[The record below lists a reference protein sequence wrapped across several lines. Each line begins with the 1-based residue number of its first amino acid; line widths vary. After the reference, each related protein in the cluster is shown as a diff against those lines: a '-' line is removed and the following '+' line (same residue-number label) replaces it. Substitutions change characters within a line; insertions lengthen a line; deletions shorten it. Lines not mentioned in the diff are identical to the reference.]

1 MTRPGSRPVP
11 AAAMS
16 GAVDLS
22 ALKARAVAPP
32 AAAGPQSSAVV
43 DVTEASFQAEVVDRS
58 MHTLVLVDLWATWCE
73 PCKQLSPVLERLA
86 AASNG
91 AWVLT
96 KVDVD
101 ANPRIADLFE
111 VKSIPTVVA
120 IAEGQPVQ
128 AFAGAQPEPQIKQW
142 IEGLLD
148 TLKDQLSGAGAA
160 GQQGAEP
167 VEAPEDPRFVAA
179 EQAVD
184 AGDFVAAE
192 AAYQQILDAEPANA
206 EAAAARAQ
214 VRFMARIDNVRPD
227 AVARADAAPAD
238 VEAQLA
244 AADAELAA
252 QQIEAAFTR
261 LVDAVR
267 RGSPE
272 DKDLVRARLLSLFD
286 LFEPGEPLVVAA
298 RRKLATALY

>member
-1 MTRPGSRPVP
+1 
-11 AAAMS
+11 
-16 GAVDLS
+16 
-22 ALKARAVAPP
+22 
-32 AAAGPQSSAVV
+32 
-43 DVTEASFQAEVVDRS
+43 
-58 MHTLVLVDLWATWCE
+58 
-73 PCKQLSPVLERLA
+73 KQLSPVLERLA

-91 AWVLT
+91 AWVLA

-148 TLKDQLSGAGAA
+148 TLKDQLSGAKAA

-167 VEAPEDPRFVAA
+167 VEQPEDPRFVAA

-184 AGDFVAAE
+184 AGDFAAAE
-192 AAYQQILDAEPANA
+192 AAYQRILDAEPANA

-238 VEAQLA
+238 VAAQLA

-267 RGSPE
+267 RGSPG

-298 RRKLATALY
+298 RRKLATALH